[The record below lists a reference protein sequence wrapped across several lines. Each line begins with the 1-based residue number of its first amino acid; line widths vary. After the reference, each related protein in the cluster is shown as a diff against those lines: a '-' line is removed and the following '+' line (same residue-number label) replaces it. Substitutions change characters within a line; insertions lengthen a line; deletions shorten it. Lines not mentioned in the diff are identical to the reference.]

1 MKILIIISSIKI
13 ILCMKI
19 KIIHKISITSIIK
32 MMVKVVHLM
41 VSINKLIA
49 IITFLRAYRIRDNLE
64 TCIT

>member
-1 MKILIIISSIKI
+1 MKISITILSIKN

-19 KIIHKISITSIIK
+19 KIVHKIFITSIIK

-41 VSINKLIA
+41 VSINRLIA
-49 IITFLRAYRIRDNLE
+49 IVTFLQAYQTRDNLV